1 LRQRKSK
8 NITIPA
14 VLYDKIAKHIEGTS
28 FRSVSEYATH
38 ILRNHIENGKN
49 GNKDDGDDGDKKK

>member
-1 LRQRKSK
+1 LDKKHRKSK

-38 ILRNHIENGKN
+38 ILRNHIENGN
-49 GNKDDGDDGDKKK
+49 GDKKK

>member
-1 LRQRKSK
+1 LKQRKSK

-14 VLYDKIAKHIEGTS
+14 ILYDKIAKHIRGTS

-38 ILRNHIENGKN
+38 ILRNHIENG
-49 GNKDDGDDGDKKK
+49 GEKKK